1 MSALYWRGA
10 MRSVSSCDGSGSD
23 FFLNPAL
30 IAQLR
35 AVAVQTIYGMHD
47 GRFVPAHRECCSRGK
62 QKAEEQGRKGRDAA
76 QAVRIAPLQS
86 GENYR

>member
-1 MSALYWRGA
+1 
-10 MRSVSSCDGSGSD
+10 MRNVSSGDGFGGD

-35 AVAVQTIYGMHD
+35 AVAVQTIYGMHA
-47 GRFVPAHRECCSRGK
+47 GRFVPAHSECCSRGK
-62 QKAEEQGRKGRDAA
+62 QKAEEQRRKGRDAA